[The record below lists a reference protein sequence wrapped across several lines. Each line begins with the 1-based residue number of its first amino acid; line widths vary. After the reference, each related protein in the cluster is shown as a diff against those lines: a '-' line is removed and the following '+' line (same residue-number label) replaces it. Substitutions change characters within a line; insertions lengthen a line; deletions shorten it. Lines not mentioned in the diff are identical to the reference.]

1 MAAPLPGKR
10 RPLVV
15 GANHRSS
22 SLALRDRLFVEDTAI
37 PLFLD
42 GLRKAGVDQ
51 AIILSTCDRVEV
63 LAVHQDP
70 EAAAELI
77 LEEMA
82 KEAQLRKADLTS
94 QTYRNF
100 DGDAVRQIF
109 AVAASLDSLM
119 VGEPQVLGQVKA
131 AHRFAREAG
140 MVGPELEA
148 LMQAAYAAAKRVRTE
163 TRIGEGPVSIAT
175 AAVQIARDLHGDM
188 ESCAAL
194 LIGAGDMGELAG
206 ESLKEAGLGEL
217 SIAHPIESRADAA
230 AKVLD
235 CHRADFEA
243 LDTLLPAADIVI
255 TSLNQRQHVLTSGMV
270 QAALKAR
277 RRKPIFIIDTG
288 IPGDVEP
295 AVNNIDGAFL
305 YDLNDLER
313 VAMEGRASRE
323 TEARD
328 AWAIVDADVRDYL
341 KGRAERSGVPA
352 LTALRDRFEEERRKA
367 LAEAGNDAEK
377 ATRLLINRLLHDP
390 SEATREMAAY
400 GHQGGSLGKTEWDV
414 TQRVLMRLFRLNG
427 GKGENEKK
435 DKPE

>member
-1 MAAPLPGKR
+1 
-10 RPLVV
+10 
-15 GANHRSS
+15 
-22 SLALRDRLFVEDTAI
+22 
-37 PLFLD
+37 
-42 GLRKAGVDQ
+42 
-51 AIILSTCDRVEV
+51 
-63 LAVHQDP
+63 
-70 EAAAELI
+70 
-77 LEEMA
+77 
-82 KEAQLRKADLTS
+82 
-94 QTYRNF
+94 
-100 DGDAVRQIF
+100 
-109 AVAASLDSLM
+109 
-119 VGEPQVLGQVKA
+119 
-131 AHRFAREAG
+131 
-140 MVGPELEA
+140 
-148 LMQAAYAAAKRVRTE
+148 
-163 TRIGEGPVSIAT
+163 
-175 AAVQIARDLHGDM
+175 
-188 ESCAAL
+188 
-194 LIGAGDMGELAG
+194 
-206 ESLKEAGLGEL
+206 
-217 SIAHPIESRADAA
+217 
-230 AKVLD
+230 
-235 CHRADFEA
+235 
-243 LDTLLPAADIVI
+243 
-255 TSLNQRQHVLTSGMV
+255 
-270 QAALKAR
+270 
-277 RRKPIFIIDTG
+277 PIFIIDTG

-352 LTALRDRFEEERRKA
+352 LTALRERFEEERRKA